1 MRSIAAFHA
10 RQGFTSNDGVTRYGI
25 DTPLDYVCI
34 WEGATDAVS
43 NNSVSALING
53 LFDAGFAPEGVT
65 KKVTSGNNK
74 FGPKLKAALMKFQEA
89 KGLLVDGVAGAGTW
103 KALGVPNMLV
113 RNCPYQAGKFPYG
126 TKGPE
131 RPADAPPAGGGGGG
145 VPAPPGADDD
155 KKFYE
160 EDWFLPAAIGT
171 GVVTVALT
179 IAFWPKKA
187 GRKSK

>member
-1 MRSIAAFHA
+1 MRSISSFHA
-10 RQGFTSNDGVTRYGI
+10 RQGFSSNDGVTRYGI

-34 WEGATDAVS
+34 WEGATDATS

-53 LFDAGFAPEGVT
+53 LFDAGFAPEGVS

-74 FGPKLKAALMKFQEA
+74 FGPKLKTALMKFQEA

-103 KALGVPNMLV
+103 KALGVPNMLI
-113 RNCPYQAGKFPYG
+113 RNCPYQAGKYPYG
-126 TKGPE
+126 TKEPE
-131 RPADAPPAGGGGGG
+131 RPPVVDG
-145 VPAPPGADDD
+145 VPAPPPPGGAGGD

-160 EDWFLPAAIGT
+160 EDWFLPAAFGT

-187 GRKSK
+187 ERKSK